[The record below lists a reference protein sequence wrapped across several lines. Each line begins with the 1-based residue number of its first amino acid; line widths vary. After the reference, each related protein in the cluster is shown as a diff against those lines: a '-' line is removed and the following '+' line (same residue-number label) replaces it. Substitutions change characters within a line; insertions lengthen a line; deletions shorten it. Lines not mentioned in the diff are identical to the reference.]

1 MPQRKKIKISSAKR
15 GHHEKHKKNFAK
27 SKQTLHREKQLSSNI
42 FRAKNLAKKIAKIAA
57 VKKPAANR
65 PQNVSTTVADT
76 EPSMEDIHDMMD
88 SVSECSDESQGETPA
103 IMEHSEDSA
112 LEEDQNEDDG
122 EADVRNATERLEDEY
137 QMQMSGHVNYVGETK
152 DLLPIKTKKGG
163 IVSRSAEVKPGPV
176 PAKKSTEEEELEPK
190 APEPEKVV
198 PPKNEITTTD
208 LLTEREDEI
217 ERQKFLIG
225 VTCASILENPE
236 GKIKNLVMLVDLIP
250 ETTQSGKT
258 NMFIIRKLAMISLV
272 EVFKDI
278 VPEYRLGIID
288 TAAQKL
294 KKTTLARVSYENEL
308 LLQYK
313 KFLVHCEGFTQQLRR
328 SKKLNKED
336 FAEKQQIGEIAVKC
350 MCDLLLAHP
359 YFNYSMNIG
368 QMLVTMLNSDQENV
382 RKQVHSCFV
391 TIFKTDSRF
400 DMCKHIVRHINQL
413 VKKKDHGVH
422 PEMVSCLKYLQIKD
436 VNINAEKEKELKL
449 KKLEAHKSRVINMS
463 RQERKRKKKLA
474 ELEKELFETKAE
486 ESKQVQ
492 MKKLTDITKLVFTI
506 FFRILKTAPNSRLLS
521 CTLEGLSKFA
531 HTINIEFFSDLIEVL
546 NNLLVHADLGH
557 REQLHCIQTVFTILK
572 GQGEVL
578 NIDPA
583 RFYTHLYKNLLSVHG
598 GKNHDDLESILATLD
613 SVLLKRRN
621 NITYHR
627 YLAFVKRLSSMAL
640 QLLHNGS
647 LGCLGVVRTCMLLNT
662 SLDILLDTESVV
674 GSGVYDPQV
683 EEPEFSN
690 ANCTSLYELT
700 ALHRHYHPTV
710 RRFANNI
717 ANGVPSSGPGML
729 PPDIAKLTPGE
740 LYARYDSSKLAFN
753 PSIPVP
759 KQKGSVSDG
768 SGKHIFVDYGLEE
781 MCNRAQAIQ
790 CSNEVQFD
798 FLC

>member
-27 SKQTLHREKQLSSNI
+27 TKKTLHREKQISSNI
-42 FRAKNLAKKIAKIAA
+42 FRAKNVTKKIASAA
-57 VKKPAANR
+57 VKKPASNGHHNA
-65 PQNVSTTVADT
+65 VLTAT
-76 EPSMEDIHDMMD
+76 EPSVEDICDMMD
-88 SVSECSDESQGETPA
+88 SVSECSEVGSEHATAVLEESA
-103 IMEHSEDSA
+103 DSA
-112 LEEDQNEDDG
+112 MEDDLLD
-122 EADVRNATERLEDEY
+122 ECNADMKNPTERLEDEY
-137 QMQMSGHVNYVGETK
+137 QMHMSGHVNYIGETK

-163 IVSRSAEVKPGPV
+163 IVSRSAEIKPGKLLPN
-176 PAKKSTEEEELEPK
+176 KTIEKE
-190 APEPEKVV
+190 EPETDSPESAVV
-198 PPKNEITTTD
+198 PPVVVQQKSEVTTTD
-208 LLTEREDEI
+208 LLTEREEEI

-236 GKIKNLVMLVDLIP
+236 TKIKNLTMLVDLIP

-308 LLQYK
+308 LQQYK
-313 KFLVHCEGFTQQLRR
+313 KFLVHCEGFTQQLKR
-328 SKKLNKED
+328 SRKLSKGE
-336 FAEKQQIGEIAVKC
+336 FAEKQQIAEVAVQC

-391 TIFKTDSRF
+391 SIFKTDSRF

-436 VNINAEKEKELKL
+436 VNINAEKEKELKM

-506 FFRILKTAPNSRLLS
+506 FFRILKSAPNSRLLS

-583 RFYTHLYKNLLSVHG
+583 RFYTHLYKNLLSVHA
-598 GKNHDDLESILATLD
+598 GKSHHDLESILATLD

-621 NITYHR
+621 NIT
-627 YLAFVKRLSSMAL
+627 
-640 QLLHNGS
+640 
-647 LGCLGVVRTCMLLNT
+647 
-662 SLDILLDTESVV
+662 
-674 GSGVYDPQV
+674 
-683 EEPEFSN
+683 
-690 ANCTSLYELT
+690 
-700 ALHRHYHPTV
+700 
-710 RRFANNI
+710 
-717 ANGVPSSGPGML
+717 
-729 PPDIAKLTPGE
+729 
-740 LYARYDSSKLAFN
+740 
-753 PSIPVP
+753 
-759 KQKGSVSDG
+759 
-768 SGKHIFVDYGLEE
+768 
-781 MCNRAQAIQ
+781 
-790 CSNEVQFD
+790 
-798 FLC
+798 